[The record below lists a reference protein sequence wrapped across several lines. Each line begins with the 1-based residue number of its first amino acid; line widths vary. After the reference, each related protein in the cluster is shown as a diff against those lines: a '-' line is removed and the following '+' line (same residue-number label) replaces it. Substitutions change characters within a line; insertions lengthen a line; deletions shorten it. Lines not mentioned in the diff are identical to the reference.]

1 MFALPGCDACEE
13 TPTGPSNL
21 AVVRIDGPSEVQVGA
36 RAQFRAF
43 ARPLG
48 GNTYVEV
55 TTTVRWLTVPA
66 GRLTLAADGS
76 ATGVSEG
83 QTFVTAILEVSNVD
97 SSMSVNVIGAPVAD
111 TVPTTPLPPP
121 TSPTPPPAQGE
132 LAVACPATIEIDSLG
147 SCTAS
152 HTVDR
157 VPTSV
162 TSTATWTSTDDLI
175 VQVDGSIIRGFNVG
189 TAFVSATYQSL
200 TARAQVRVVYYVDG
214 QYNAV
219 FTPRSN
225 TCDFSVRPVRTGI
238 MTIAYREGT
247 LEIGGSTQAYS
258 FTYVITN
265 SVATRIEGLSSANG
279 FSYSMTLQ
287 EGERGRITGEENI
300 QAPQGCGATY
310 DVVLERR

>member
-1 MFALPGCDACEE
+1 MGGCESCGEE

-21 AVVRIDGPSEVQVGA
+21 ALIRVEGPAEVRVGE
-36 RAQFRAF
+36 RATYRAL

-48 GNTYVEV
+48 GSTDVDV
-55 TTTVRWLTVPA
+55 SDRVQWSSRPA
-66 GRLTLAADGS
+66 RLTFAAGGV
-76 ATGVSEG
+76 ATGASEG
-83 QTFVTAILEVSNVD
+83 QTSVTALLVESD
-97 SSMSVNVIGAPVAD
+97 REGSMTVNVVGAAVVDP
-111 TVPTTPLPPP
+111 VPTTPLPPP

-175 VQVDGSIIRGFNVG
+175 VQVDGFIIRGFNVG

-238 MTIAYREGT
+238 MTISYREGT

-258 FTYVITN
+258 FSYVISN

-300 QAPQGCGATY
+300 QAAQGCGATY